1 MRLLTLALA
10 VSSLAAAGSALA
22 APVTDVGYM
31 QAARC
36 KGLAEGVGQPTPALD
51 AFLKKQ
57 SYVREDAVVQRGKE
71 EEERGRHEVASGG
84 DKAQAEAQLSGVCA
98 AYLKGNASEAGAA
111 R

>member
-1 MRLLTLALA
+1 MRILTLALA
-10 VSSLAAAGSALA
+10 LSSLAAAGSAMA

-36 KGLAEGVGQPTPALD
+36 KGLAEGVGQATPSLD

-57 SYVREDAVVQRGKE
+57 SYVREDAIVQRGKE
-71 EEERGRHEVASGG
+71 EEERGRHEVTSGG
-84 DKAQAEAQLSGVCA
+84 QKDKAQAELSGVCA
-98 AYLKGNASEAGAA
+98 AYLKGGADTGAA